1 MSQSRDIINLQLFSS
16 IINNNQDLFDSLI
29 TNDNIDFNYQYT
41 NPKKISLIPEIQFR
55 KYTFL
60 ILAVKLNRLQ
70 MVKKLLKQSP
80 DKLDRNLFDING
92 NSAIIMSVLSGNSE
106 HREGINY
113 HILKLLL
120 EDPFVNKGYIKESNK
135 SDPMTCALWVEDMT
149 IIEML
154 IDYNVPV
161 YWDHLDKWRRDYY
174 NKIIEPYYYNKIIE
188 RYIYPVVPEV
198 NGYL

>member
-1 MSQSRDIINLQLFSS
+1 MTQSRDNINLQLFSA

-29 TNDNIDFNYQYT
+29 TNEHIDFNYQYT
-41 NPKKISLIPEIQFR
+41 NSKKISLMSEIQFR

-70 MVKKLLKQSP
+70 MVKKLLKQSH

-106 HREGINY
+106 HREGVNY

-120 EDPFVNKGYIKESNK
+120 EDPYVDKGYIKKSNK

-154 IDYNVPV
+154 LDYNVPV

-174 NKIIEPYYYNKIIE
+174 NKIINRYFNPYEPKGE
-188 RYIYPVVPEV
+188 
-198 NGYL
+198 GYMKMFNEYS

>member
-1 MSQSRDIINLQLFSS
+1 MTQSRDNINLQLFSA
-16 IINNNQDLFDSLI
+16 IINNNQDLFDNLI
-29 TNDNIDFNYQYT
+29 TNEHIDFNYQYT
-41 NPKKISLIPEIQFR
+41 NSKKISLMPEIQFR

-70 MVKKLLKQSP
+70 MVKKLLKQSH

-106 HREGINY
+106 HREGVNY

-120 EDPFVNKGYIKESNK
+120 EDPYVDKGYIKKSNK

-174 NKIIEPYYYNKIIE
+174 NKIINRYFNPYEPKGE
-188 RYIYPVVPEV
+188 
-198 NGYL
+198 GYMKMLNEYS

>member
-1 MSQSRDIINLQLFSS
+1 
-16 IINNNQDLFDSLI
+16 
-29 TNDNIDFNYQYT
+29 
-41 NPKKISLIPEIQFR
+41 
-55 KYTFL
+55 
-60 ILAVKLNRLQ
+60 

-106 HREGINY
+106 HREGVNY
-113 HILKLLL
+113 HILNLLL
-120 EDPFVNKGYIKESNK
+120 EDPYVDKGYIKKSNK

-161 YWDHLDKWRRDYY
+161 YLDHLDKWRRDYY
-174 NKIIEPYYYNKIIE
+174 NQIIYRYFNPYEPKGE
-188 RYIYPVVPEV
+188 
-198 NGYL
+198 GYMKMLNEYSKVDSKLKKGSIQQSSVS